1 MVMDLSDGYYE
12 SITKNMNLS
21 VILFNN
27 YSSSPNGLL
36 TQTIA
41 SGVLFF
47 LFSGAM
53 SSLNVFISSSVYVT
67 IDPGT
72 SSVVASPFCFVELWL
87 IIFWAMFTVFSC
99 FLVVASERS

>member
-1 MVMDLSDGYYE
+1 
-12 SITKNMNLS
+12 MNLS

-53 SSLNVFISSSVYVT
+53 SSLNVFIFSVYVT

-72 SSVVASPFCFVELWL
+72 SSFVASPFCFVELWL
-87 IIFWAMFTVFSC
+87 TIF
-99 FLVVASERS
+99 